1 MLQNVSWTEAR
12 DLLTG
17 LARPTGTE
25 TVPLDACGG
34 RVLAFDLCAE
44 EDVPPFDRSAYDGY
58 AFRSEDTLQASR
70 EHPAVMRITETI
82 PAGSLAALPVTAGT
96 AAHLMTGA
104 RLPEGADC
112 VINFERT
119 AFTPDTVTLFQ
130 PLAPWDNVVRRG
142 EDVRKGTLLAPC
154 GTVID
159 AGLAGTLAAQGVSE
173 PCVFRLPVIGL
184 ISTGSEVVEAG
195 EPQGEGMIRNANR
208 ASLTA
213 LLTREGCLVRYLGL
227 AGDDAG
233 EIGRLIAGGL
243 DSCDAVILTGGVSV
257 GDWDV
262 TPEAMQRAGCEI
274 LLRGVHMKPGMACAY
289 GSRDGKLVLGLS
301 GNPASALTHLCV
313 CALSALRKMRGMRD
327 TDPAPFRA
335 ALRDGFRKKSPS
347 DRFLRGH
354 LDLSG
359 AALTFTGGG
368 SQGNAVLSSTI
379 GCEAFLLIPGGSGPV
394 APGEVLSGFSLK

>member
-130 PLAPWDNVVRRG
+130 PLVPWDNVVRRG
-142 EDVRKGTLLAPC
+142 EDVRKGTLLAPR

-184 ISTGSEVVEAG
+184 ISTGSEVVEAE

-213 LLTREGCLVRYLGL
+213 LLTREGCYLFGL
-227 AGDDAG
+227 
-233 EIGRLIAGGL
+233 
-243 DSCDAVILTGGVSV
+243 
-257 GDWDV
+257 
-262 TPEAMQRAGCEI
+262 
-274 LLRGVHMKPGMACAY
+274 
-289 GSRDGKLVLGLS
+289 
-301 GNPASALTHLCV
+301 
-313 CALSALRKMRGMRD
+313 
-327 TDPAPFRA
+327 
-335 ALRDGFRKKSPS
+335 
-347 DRFLRGH
+347 
-354 LDLSG
+354 
-359 AALTFTGGG
+359 
-368 SQGNAVLSSTI
+368 
-379 GCEAFLLIPGGSGPV
+379 
-394 APGEVLSGFSLK
+394 